1 MGPWSDTG
9 LLPASHHLSRKL
21 PALPNRTPGVLFS
34 ATVADGAFAPA
45 RVGAI
50 PPKHRHA
57 IAKVESE
64 FQPTSARAQSGL
76 ATECWELW
84 QGITPAKVTAVRSCG
99 LPPWGLHRA

>member
-1 MGPWSDTG
+1 MVPWSDPR
-9 LLPASHHLSRKL
+9 LLPAAHHLSLKL
-21 PALPNRTPGVLFS
+21 PALPNRTAGVLFS
-34 ATVADGAFAPA
+34 ATVADGLFAPA
-45 RVGAI
+45 RFGAI

-84 QGITPAKVTAVRSCG
+84 QGITTAKVTAFRSCG
-99 LPPWGLHRA
+99 SPPLRPH